1 MELKDYVERI
11 KLQLTGGV
19 IELEINDKTIERMI
33 NATIRELNNY
43 YNVSELIE
51 VPGSR
56 CIDLTNY
63 PQINNV
69 VAVHRPAAISNPQEG
84 INDPSYVSYLQT
96 YNFGANYF
104 NPSNMVYNIT
114 NYTLAQQISNTLST
128 DLDFR
133 YDEKN
138 KKLYINYSQGIPSTV
153 VLEVI
158 PRILDA
164 SDVLTQHWQDI
175 LYRLSL
181 AEVKIAL
188 GRVRTR
194 YRPTETLYED
204 DGETILA
211 EGVAEAADIRAAL
224 KSQADLVLP
233 LD

>member
-1 MELKDYVERI
+1 MELKDYVKRI

-19 IELEINDKTIERMI
+19 LELEIKDEAIEEII
-33 NATIRELNNY
+33 NNTIREINNY
-43 YNVSELIE
+43 YNVTELIE

-63 PQINNV
+63 PQINNII
-69 VAVHRPAAISNPQEG
+69 AVHRPTSVSDPNSGIS
-84 INDPSYVSYLQT
+84 DPSYVSYLQM
-96 YNFGANYF
+96 YNVGSSYF
-104 NPSNMVYNIT
+104 NPSNLVYNVA
-114 NYTLAQQISNTLST
+114 NYSMSQQIGNTLST

-138 KKLYINYSQGIPSTV
+138 KKLYINFSQGQPSTV
-153 VLEVI
+153 VLEIV
-158 PRILDA
+158 PRLIEA

-188 GRVRTR
+188 GRIRTR
-194 YRPTETLYED
+194 YRQTSALYED
-204 DGETILA
+204 DGDTILA
-211 EGVAEAADIRAAL
+211 EGTAEAADIRTTLRAN
-224 KSQADLVLP
+224 ADLVLP

>member
-1 MELKDYVERI
+1 MELKDYVDRI

-19 IELEINDKTIERMI
+19 LELEIKDKDIEKII
-33 NATIRELNNY
+33 NNTIRELNNY
-43 YNVSELIE
+43 YNVAELIE

-69 VAVHRPAAISNPQEG
+69 IAVHRPTAVTDPQNG
-84 INDPSYVSYLQT
+84 INDPTYVSYLQT

-104 NPSNMVYNIT
+104 NPSDLVYNVA
-114 NYTLAQQISNTLST
+114 NYTLAQQIGNTLST

-138 KKLYINYSQGIPSTV
+138 KKLYINYSQGQPTKI

-158 PRILDA
+158 PRILEA

-194 YRPTETLYED
+194 YRPTDALYED
-204 DGETILA
+204 DGSDILV
-211 EGVAEAADIRAAL
+211 EGRDEAAAIRDQL
-224 KSQADLVLP
+224 KANADLVLP

>member
-1 MELKDYVERI
+1 MELRDYVDKI
-11 KLQLTGGV
+11 KLQLTGG
-19 IELEINDKTIERMI
+19 ILELEIKDKDIEKII
-33 NATIRELNNY
+33 NHTIRELNNY
-43 YNVSELIE
+43 YNVTELIE
-51 VPGSR
+51 VKGSN

-69 VAVHRPAAISNPQEG
+69 IAVHRPTAISDPNSG
-84 INDPSYVSYLQT
+84 ISDPSYVAYLQM
-96 YNFGANYF
+96 YNIGSNYF
-104 NPSNMVYNIT
+104 NPQNLGYTVA
-114 NYTLAQQISNTLST
+114 NYSLSQQIANTMST

-138 KKLYINYSQGIPSTV
+138 KKLYINYSQGTPATV
-153 VLEVI
+153 VLEVV
-158 PRILDA
+158 PRILEA

-181 AEVKIAL
+181 AEVKTAL

-194 YRPTETLYED
+194 YRQTGALYED

-211 EGVAEAADIRAAL
+211 EGQTEATAIRDQL
-224 KSQADLVLP
+224 RTQADLVLP